1 MTAQQIFELAS
12 SFLYERDGDDADS
25 KHFSLGFLNVL
36 LQEALS
42 VENSIR
48 KHNGQ
53 DVLTSAPLLSA
64 LSETVPYADAI
75 TRVAFPYGL
84 AANFYAE
91 AMNTFQAEN
100 YRAKYVAALN
110 EARKYTLDTIVN
122 VYESED

>member
-1 MTAQQIFELAS
+1 MTAQQIFEFAS

-48 KHNGQ
+48 EHNGQ
-53 DVLTSAPLLSA
+53 TVLTEAPLLSS
-64 LSETVPYADAI
+64 LSATVPYADSI
-75 TRVAFPYGL
+75 TRIAFPYGL

-100 YRAKYVAALN
+100 YRAKYVSALN
-110 EARKYTLDTIVN
+110 EARKYTPESIVN
-122 VYESED
+122 VYESEE